1 VIDRCESCGR
11 EEEVVSAVHRV
22 YLTLADW
29 DREERVEILPD
40 LELWCWVCREH
51 YPHQL
56 ADDPD
61 PDPDPDSGSGS
72 AGPAA
77 TDEA

>member
-1 VIDRCESCGR
+1 
-11 EEEVVSAVHRV
+11 V

-29 DREERVEILPD
+29 DREEHVEIVPE

-56 ADDPD
+56 ADDAD
-61 PDPDPDSGSGS
+61 PDPDPG
-72 AGPAA
+72 AVGPAA